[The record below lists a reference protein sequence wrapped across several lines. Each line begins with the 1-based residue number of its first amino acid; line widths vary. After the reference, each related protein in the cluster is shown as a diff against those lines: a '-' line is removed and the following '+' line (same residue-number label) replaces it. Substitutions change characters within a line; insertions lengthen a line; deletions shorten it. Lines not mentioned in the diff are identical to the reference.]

1 MESSSIGKPDSPSH
15 LAIAAEELGE
25 PVTQQEVGAAPA
37 RRTRAALLI
46 RMLVTTDFFAAVVA
60 CGLAPLLLGASPVET
75 LVTAAVG
82 GLLWPTLAFAAGLY
96 VGDDLRTWASG
107 IADTPRFLVSV
118 VLFSWPVFAVLLVLA
133 VPTPGFAMLI
143 LIPIIVLLSSTLR
156 AGVRA
161 GLHRVEPLTQ
171 RAVVVGS
178 GMVAGMI
185 VEKLEAHRQ
194 FGLIA
199 VGSVDDETPEV
210 SNLRLPRLGTL
221 ADLPT
226 VLRFHEIDRVIIA
239 FSRSGHEDLLGCIR
253 VCRDQGVVVDVVPRL
268 FEFLDG
274 ARSLDYVGGLPV
286 LTIGT
291 PRLNRASQVAKR
303 GLDAVVAVVAL
314 ILLAPLLA
322 LVAAA
327 IKLESPGPV
336 VFRQP
341 RVGRGGKSFGI
352 LKFRSMYA
360 DAELRKPDLEESNG
374 DDVLF
379 KLREDPRITRVGRV
393 LRRFSIDELPQLV
406 NVLRGHMSLVG
417 PRPLINP
424 EIEAMDQEWQE
435 RRLDLRPGIT
445 GPWQVTGRSESPF
458 EEMVRLDYQY
468 VAGWSL
474 ARDVEILLA
483 TIPAV
488 LSGRG
493 AY

>member
-1 MESSSIGKPDSPSH
+1 
-15 LAIAAEELGE
+15 
-25 PVTQQEVGAAPA
+25 
-37 RRTRAALLI
+37 
-46 RMLVTTDFFAAVVA
+46 
-60 CGLAPLLLGASPVET
+60 
-75 LVTAAVG
+75 
-82 GLLWPTLAFAAGLY
+82 
-96 VGDDLRTWASG
+96 
-107 IADTPRFLVSV
+107 
-118 VLFSWPVFAVLLVLA
+118 
-133 VPTPGFAMLI
+133 MLI
-143 LIPIIVLLSSTLR
+143 LIPTIVLLSSTLR

-161 GLHRVEPLTQ
+161 GLHRVEPLNQ
-171 RAVVVGS
+171 RAVIVGS
-178 GMVAGMI
+178 GLVAGII
-185 VEKLEAHRQ
+185 VEKLQAHRQ
-194 FGLIA
+194 FGLVA
-199 VGSVDDETPEV
+199 VGSVDDDPPEV
-210 SNLRLPRLGTL
+210 SNLHLPRLGTL
-221 ADLPT
+221 SDLPG

-239 FSRSGHEDLLGCIR
+239 FSRSGHEQLLRCIR

-291 PRLNRASQVAKR
+291 PRLNRSSQVAKR
-303 GLDAVVAVVAL
+303 ALDAALASLFLVA
-314 ILLAPLLA
+314 LAPLLA

-341 RVGRGGKSFGI
+341 RVGRGGKVFGI

-360 DAELRKPDLEESNG
+360 DAELRKPELADSNG
-374 DDVLF
+374 ESVLF
-379 KLREDPRITRVGRV
+379 KLREDPRITRVGRI

-406 NVLRGHMSLVG
+406 NVVRGHMSLVG

-424 EIEAMDQEWQE
+424 EIEAMDEEWHV
-435 RRLDLRPGIT
+435 RRLDLRPGMT